1 MRYLKLFEN
10 FQNFPDVF
18 GESLMRGVRVDHEE
32 YIDDPKLRKVSTGS
46 SNAEQYVNFLKNY
59 KNVGLQD
66 PTKSVHFYLNPT
78 ENQTRTY
85 GDTYRVIPEKGAK
98 FSFNIELRNG
108 GLGSTFFFIE
118 RTLRDFT
125 DLDDKDFNTNYLEQ
139 LIRYDTTRVE
149 IDRDILDS
157 YQNFLIKNKVVGNL
171 TYDELLEL
179 SKNGSQPMQIWTESK
194 VLHKKHV
201 ILKSTRPYKNKPL
214 LNKEDF
220 EKLGIKPSDIHL
232 FYKSDISK
240 SIRRFQDKLIDF
252 PSRFDLFREESLE
265 LVKKWKDSEL

>member
-1 MRYLKLFEN
+1 MKYLKLFEN

-18 GESLMRGVRVDHEE
+18 GESLMRGVRVDREE

-46 SNAEQYVNFLKNY
+46 SNDEQYVNFLKNY

-66 PTKSVHFYLNPT
+66 PTQSVHFYLDPT
-78 ENQTRTY
+78 KSQISNLGSY
-85 GDTYRVIPEKGAK
+85 GKSYRVIPEKGAK

-108 GLGSTFFFIE
+108 GLGSTYFFIE
-118 RTLRDFT
+118 RTLKDFT
-125 DLDDKDFNTNYLEQ
+125 DLDDKDFNSDWMEIYDGSELNIDQ
-139 LIRYDTTRVE
+139 LND
-149 IDRDILDS
+149 

-201 ILKSTRPYKNKPL
+201 NLKSPRPYKNKPL

-232 FYKSDISK
+232 FYKSDMGK

-252 PSRFDLFREESLE
+252 PSRFDLFREDSLE
-265 LVKKWKDSEL
+265 LLKKWKNN